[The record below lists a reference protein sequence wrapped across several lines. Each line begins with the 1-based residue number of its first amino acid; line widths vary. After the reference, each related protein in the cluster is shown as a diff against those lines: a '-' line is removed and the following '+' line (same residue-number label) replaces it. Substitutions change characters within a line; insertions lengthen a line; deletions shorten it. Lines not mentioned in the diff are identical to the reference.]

1 MENKII
7 RECVQGLIDDS
18 KMIDDLCEKLDTE
31 RINLVKVVDDLDS
44 GSSLTHRD
52 AIDDIM
58 EKVRSAQRKIQNA
71 QSYAEEA
78 KSSADYACDDA
89 NEADYDCDN
98 IMDMCRGLIKDIELK
113 EQPTPDADKAE
124 SQNEEEVSEE
134 QKEINNSNQYETIN
148 N

>member
-31 RINLVKVVDDLDS
+31 RINLIKVVDDLDT

-113 EQPTPDADKAE
+113 EQPTP
-124 SQNEEEVSEE
+124 EVSEE